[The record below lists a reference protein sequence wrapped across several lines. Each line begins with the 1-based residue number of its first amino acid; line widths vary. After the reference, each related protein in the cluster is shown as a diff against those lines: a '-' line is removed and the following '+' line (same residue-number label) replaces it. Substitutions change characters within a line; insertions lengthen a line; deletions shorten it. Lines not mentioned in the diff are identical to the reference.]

1 MRKQL
6 VVRGHFRMA
15 RHKSVKQFSR
25 RTFLQGMSWAPMLF
39 VPAPLRYL
47 PFGAR
52 LCAAPRTIPSPS
64 LSDLRWTP
72 HYPAKS
78 PLDDVLRLVA
88 PGTDEYIT
96 ERYAAEIER
105 LLMSWSQALKVATP
119 ALTVLANF
127 LDASLEGTSLA
138 SGQENS
144 VRSGGGIEVTKR
156 RFPAN
161 LPKGRERFL
170 NGVKQYFAS
179 FSHLETAQFEITGI
193 REMSGSSPLT
203 LHAEIRYEI
212 VGTRIDGG
220 REGRIGSWSMR
231 WVHVDVTGWRAV
243 RWEASL
249 ETVSRAPEAI
259 FADVTAQALGQTDSY
274 KNQ

>member
-1 MRKQL
+1 
-6 VVRGHFRMA
+6 
-15 RHKSVKQFSR
+15 
-25 RTFLQGMSWAPMLF
+25 MLF
-39 VPAPLRYL
+39 VPAPLRSL

-52 LCAAPRTIPSPS
+52 LGAAPRTIPSLS

-72 HYPAKS
+72 HYAAKS

-144 VRSGGGIEVTKR
+144 LSALR
-156 RFPAN
+156 RAN
-161 LPKGRERFL
+161 
-170 NGVKQYFAS
+170 
-179 FSHLETAQFEITGI
+179 
-193 REMSGSSPLT
+193 
-203 LHAEIRYEI
+203 
-212 VGTRIDGG
+212 
-220 REGRIGSWSMR
+220 
-231 WVHVDVTGWRAV
+231 
-243 RWEASL
+243 
-249 ETVSRAPEAI
+249 
-259 FADVTAQALGQTDSY
+259 
-274 KNQ
+274 